1 MAIYREFRVGNNGG
15 PFGFLLPL
23 LMISATFF
31 LFYLIFKGLYYVLNY
46 VTPVLLVLTL
56 LIDWKV
62 IWQFLLYLWNSLR
75 QQPFFGILLIA
86 LTIIAYPFVS
96 GYLFFKAIINLIIRR
111 KLKQMGQN
119 ANRYDTYTEV
129 PPDEGFTEY
138 VEIGDTASNVAD
150 KK

>member
-23 LMISATFF
+23 LMLSAVIFI
-31 LFYLIFKGLYYVLNY
+31 FYLFFKGLYYVLNY

-62 IWQFLLYLWNSLR
+62 IWHFLIYLWQSLR
-75 QQPFFGILLIA
+75 QQPFFGVVLVA
-86 LTIIAYPFVS
+86 LTVVAYPFVS
-96 GYLFFKAIINLIIRR
+96 GYLFFKAVLNLIIRR
-111 KLKQMGQN
+111 KLKQMQQN
-119 ANRYDTYTEV
+119 ANRFDSFTEV
-129 PPDEGFTEY
+129 PQEEGFTEY
-138 VEIGDTASNVAD
+138 VEIDESASHID